1 MQNNIVTSNIVTNS
15 IKTKKEKDAISLSH
29 LGYLRDNNETFSIS
43 CSEFRIIDDYTSH
56 SSAEDAD
63 STVSGEAISGVK

>member
-1 MQNNIVTSNIVTNS
+1 M
-15 IKTKKEKDAISLSH
+15 KKEKDAISLSH

-43 CSEFRIIDDYTSH
+43 CSEFHIIDDYMSH